1 MSQDNTEIN
10 RIKKVYEKREKTVP
24 TDRYSL
30 FNFGNR
36 FIVQR
41 RDWEILNII
50 KTRGKSLKD
59 MRILDVGCGAGG
71 ELRNFIRYGALPEN
85 LHGIDLLPDRIE
97 LAKRLSPN
105 INFICN
111 DASNLPYD
119 NESFDIVM
127 QFTVFTSILDKD
139 MKLKIASEM
148 LRVLKPDGI
157 IIWYDYFVDN
167 PKNHDVKGIKKKEI
181 YKLFPNCDIHLKRIT
196 LTPPIARLVA
206 PYSYLACYLLE
217 KLKIFNTHY
226 LGTIKKRTKSQP

>member
-24 TDRYSL
+24 ADRYSL

-41 RDWEILNII
+41 RDWEILNIL
-50 KTRGKSLKD
+50 KTRGKALKD

-105 INFICN
+105 INFICG
-111 DASNLPYD
+111 DASSLPYD
-119 NESFDIVM
+119 SESFDIVM
-127 QFTVFTSILDKD
+127 QFTMFTSILDND

-148 LRVLKPDGI
+148 LRVLKPNGI

-167 PKNHDVKGIKKKEI
+167 PKNPDVKGIKKRDI

-196 LTPPIARLVA
+196 LAPPIVRLVA

>member
-1 MSQDNTEIN
+1 MSGDNAEIN

-30 FNFGNR
+30 FNFGNL

-41 RDWEILNII
+41 RDLEILNIL
-50 KTRGKSLKD
+50 KTRGKALKD

-85 LHGIDLLPDRIE
+85 LYGIDLLPDRIE

-105 INFICN
+105 INFICD

-127 QFTVFTSILDKD
+127 QFTVFTSILDND

-148 LRVLKPDGI
+148 LPVLKPDGI

-167 PKNHDVKGIKKKEI
+167 PKNPDVKGIKKKEI

-196 LTPPIARLVA
+196 LAPPIARLVA

>member
-1 MSQDNTEIN
+1 M
-10 RIKKVYEKREKTVP
+10 
-24 TDRYSL
+24 
-30 FNFGNR
+30 
-36 FIVQR
+36 
-41 RDWEILNII
+41 WEILNIL
-50 KTRGKSLKD
+50 KTRGKALKD

-85 LHGIDLLPDRIE
+85 LYGIDLLPDRIE

-105 INFICN
+105 INFICD

-127 QFTVFTSILDKD
+127 QFTVFTSILDND

-148 LRVLKPDGI
+148 LPVLKPDGI

-167 PKNHDVKGIKKKEI
+167 PKNPDVKGIKKKEI

-196 LTPPIARLVA
+196 LAPPIARLVA

>member
-1 MSQDNTEIN
+1 M
-10 RIKKVYEKREKTVP
+10 
-24 TDRYSL
+24 
-30 FNFGNR
+30 
-36 FIVQR
+36 
-41 RDWEILNII
+41 EILNIL
-50 KTRGKSLKD
+50 KTRGKALKD

-85 LHGIDLLPDRIE
+85 LYGIDLLPDRIE

-105 INFICN
+105 INFICD

-127 QFTVFTSILDKD
+127 QFTVFTSILDND

-148 LRVLKPDGI
+148 LPVLKPDGI

-167 PKNHDVKGIKKKEI
+167 PKNPDVKGIKKKEI

-196 LTPPIARLVA
+196 LAPPIARLVA